1 MSQYIPHFGTD
12 TYRMLAYVVEHAPFG
27 GDKFAIT
34 GDIAEA
40 VGVPPTRVHNAM
52 ATCMMR
58 QHIIERGMVDGRM
71 SWRAGRDA
79 AEAIR
84 LSAEQKPVKTMGF
97 PNAKERVPVDF
108 QPREG
113 GAMDRAIKLLKAQEE
128 DGRLEMEERE
138 LLSALALEG
147 DVDLRTQFRPAIEAG
162 ALHWQ
167 VKPTA
172 DGHSLATFWSL
183 GDGHPPVV
191 APKKSPRGPRKEM
204 PARQA
209 ADVAEFN
216 RRFEALA
223 ADAAQVNA
231 GEPLPVVTL
240 TTDLKSISIPT
251 ADIERYSVSRALPA
265 LPFRCGVFSDGKCTI
280 QKGHGAVELTSAEV
294 LELFEHIAPYAV
306 RARAAT

>member
-1 MSQYIPHFGTD
+1 
-12 TYRMLAYVVEHAPFG
+12 
-27 GDKFAIT
+27 
-34 GDIAEA
+34 
-40 VGVPPTRVHNAM
+40 
-52 ATCMMR
+52 
-58 QHIIERGMVDGRM
+58 
-71 SWRAGRDA
+71 
-79 AEAIR
+79 
-84 LSAEQKPVKTMGF
+84 
-97 PNAKERVPVDF
+97 
-108 QPREG
+108 
-113 GAMDRAIKLLKAQEE
+113 
-128 DGRLEMEERE
+128 MEERE

-183 GDGHPPVV
+183 GGGHPPVV

-223 ADAAQVNA
+223 ADAAKVNA
-231 GEPLPVVTL
+231 GEPVVTL
-240 TTDLKSISIPT
+240 TVPA
-251 ADIERYSVSRALPA
+251 ADMERYTVSRALPA

-306 RARAAT
+306 RARAAA